1 MALEPVFDIGA
12 RQLVSARKMRS
23 RKLTPEQVDEIK
35 KLYLGVNVTQK
46 ALAKQFNVSP
56 AAINHALHTQWGTG
70 KGGTYGT
77 TYIPYLTKR
86 IHKSVSLETQLEIR
100 TKYQTGKYTQLHL
113 CAAYG
118 LAVSTV
124 NGILRKRWNPKT
136 GMLTVIPPMR
146 IRKSVESVTH
156 E

>member
-1 MALEPVFDIGA
+1 MALEPVFDVGA
-12 RQLVSARKMRS
+12 KKLASARKMHS
-23 RKLTPEQVDEIK
+23 KKLTPDQVDEIK
-35 KLYLGVNVTQK
+35 KLYLGVNVTQ
-46 ALAKQFNVSP
+46 ATLAKQFNVSP
-56 AAINHALHTQWGTG
+56 AAINHALHTQWGEDKSG
-70 KGGTYGT
+70 AHGT

-86 IHKSVSLETQLEIR
+86 IHKSVALDTQLEIR

-136 GMLTVIPPMR
+136 GTLTVIPPMR
-146 IRKSVESVTH
+146 VRRG
-156 E
+156 